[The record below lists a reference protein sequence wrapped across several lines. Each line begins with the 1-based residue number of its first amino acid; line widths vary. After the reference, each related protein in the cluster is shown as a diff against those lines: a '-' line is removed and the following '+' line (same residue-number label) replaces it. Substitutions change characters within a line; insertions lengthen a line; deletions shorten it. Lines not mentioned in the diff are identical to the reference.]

1 MALGGKLAKPDWLS
15 VNFIGDAGFGQTAND
30 FETAVRSNLPI
41 LTVLVN
47 NGVMGGYGAYM
58 PEAVEKYQSSSLG
71 GDYTGMAI
79 AMGGHAERIEKAS
92 DVRAALERGIKKTE
106 EGVPT
111 LLEFITKE
119 EPVLAMANK
128 WGM

>member
-1 MALGGKLAKPDWLS
+1 
-15 VNFIGDAGFGQTAND
+15 
-30 FETAVRSNLPI
+30 
-41 LTVLVN
+41 
-47 NGVMGGYGAYM
+47 
-58 PEAVEKYQSSSLG
+58 
-71 GDYTGMAI
+71 
-79 AMGGHAERIEKAS
+79 MGGHAERIEKAS